1 MDKKLNKLLTK
12 LSGDW
17 KSLNKKIKITIISAA
32 CAVIVVAVIAAAVLS
47 RPQYEL
53 LYSGGLSDQ
62 EAGQIYS
69 AVQAKGIAAKVSGT
83 DIYVQKGTADQLRME
98 LAEDNLPQGNI
109 AYDVYSSGNTW
120 AETDSDKQIKQIQQ
134 IQNRLQSAIVTI
146 SGVKQ
151 AIVTIAQGNDD
162 TYVLDSDKQPTT
174 ASVMLKLE
182 DGTSLSQKQVGAI
195 VQMVAHSVSGLTADN
210 VSVTDEDGTPLTD
223 SATGLDATSD
233 QLNMKSKYES
243 AMKAKVMPLLKK
255 IYGEGNV
262 DAVVNADID
271 FSSVSTVT
279 NTPTSGVPS
288 TVSKSSQATTNTSSG
303 ASGTTGVNGAQPT
316 YPTTSSQSGGTLTTQ
331 SNESTSYAV
340 GSVQEQIKEDG
351 GRLKKLT
358 VSVILNAHN
367 AAAANADPNALKQM
381 IANAL
386 GTTVDNID
394 ISQLGFSTQ
403 PVAVSAVS
411 KGISL
416 SNISTTGLF
425 IIAGAALLLSAL
437 ITLLLV
443 LLKRRRKKKIE
454 KQQAAMIAKL
464 EAEKS
469 KESPGGKSE
478 KKSAVP
484 IKSIEDTIKESE
496 NNSYKRQIEDFT
508 DKKPELVAQ
517 ILKNWLKD

>member
-1 MDKKLNKLLTK
+1 MDKRLKKLLTK
-12 LSGDW
+12 LLGDW
-17 KSLNKKIKITIISAA
+17 KALSKKLKITLISVVSAVVVI
-32 CAVIVVAVIAAAVLS
+32 AVIIAVVLS
-47 RPQYEL
+47 KPQYEL
-53 LYSGGLSDQ
+53 LYSGGLTTG

-69 AVQAKGIAAKVSGT
+69 AVQAKGVAAKVSGT
-83 DIYVQKGTADQLRME
+83 DIYVQKGTADELRME
-98 LAEDNLPQGNI
+98 LAEENLPQGNI
-109 AYDVYSSGNTW
+109 AYDVYSSGSTW
-120 AETDSDKQIKQIQQ
+120 AETDKDKQIKQLQQ
-134 IQNRLQSAIVTI
+134 VQNRLQSAIVTI

-174 ASVMLKLE
+174 ASVMLKL
-182 DGTSLSQKQVGAI
+182 DNGFSLSQKQVSAI

-210 VSVTDEDGTPLTD
+210 VSVTDEDGTPLTESD
-223 SATGLDATSD
+223 TGLDATSD
-233 QLNMKSKYES
+233 QLVMKSKYES
-243 AMKAKVMPLLKK
+243 AMKSKVMPLLKK
-255 IYGEGNV
+255 IYGDGNV

-288 TVSKSSQATTNTSSG
+288 SVSKSSQATNNISSG

-316 YPTTSSQSGGTLTTQ
+316 YPTTSSQSSGTLTTQ

-340 GSVQEQIKEDG
+340 GSIQEQIKQNG
-351 GRLKKLT
+351 GRLKNLT
-358 VSVILNAHN
+358 VSVILNTHN
-367 AAAANADPNALKQM
+367 AAAANADPNTLKQM

-386 GTTVDNID
+386 GTTVNNVD
-394 ISQLGFSTQ
+394 ISQLGFS
-403 PVAVSAVS
+403 SALAS
-411 KGISL
+411 ASATSRGLSL
-416 SNISTTGLF
+416 ANISTMGLL

-437 ITLLLV
+437 ITLLIV

-454 KQQAAMIAKL
+454 KQQAAMIARL
-464 EAEKS
+464 EAEKA
-469 KESPGGKSE
+469 KEDAKSE
-478 KKSAVP
+478 KKPAQP

-496 NNSYKRQIEDFT
+496 TNSYKKQIEDFA